1 MRKHAALAALAALA
15 LLGTGCTYFQHR
27 GEDALDMLD
36 LGVTWSSKPG
46 FALYYSFVPIVTIGY
61 GNVDG
66 GFAGLGGGRFGA
78 VRHYEQSV
86 GAILWGREEIGFD
99 EFDIEDPETLNF
111 QRLGLIGMAQG
122 PFPGPDYTLSC
133 PHYLHLGWVGLAGTP
148 RYLQMLDFLLG
159 WTALDIC
166 CDDGRPRGKWG
177 GKNIF
182 GPGPPLEPVPL
193 PVPPDEPAP

>member
-86 GAILWGREEIGFD
+86 GAILWSRSI
-99 EFDIEDPETLNF
+99 
-111 QRLGLIGMAQG
+111 R
-122 PFPGPDYTLSC
+122 
-133 PHYLHLGWVGLAGTP
+133 
-148 RYLQMLDFLLG
+148 
-159 WTALDIC
+159 
-166 CDDGRPRGKWG
+166 
-177 GKNIF
+177 
-182 GPGPPLEPVPL
+182 
-193 PVPPDEPAP
+193 